1 MARLND
7 LLRYAR
13 RSDRRRVSTTR
24 SGSFQ
29 TFTMLVG
36 AGAAFGFVRQLK
48 RIMFGPVALRLQSA
62 EYLILALAALW
73 LLGPLSVRPSIPT
86 TSLQVSPITDR
97 QRLLYRVLSHGQNIE
112 TLLMLIASLLGILAL
127 MRVPESAL
135 QMAQAATCFI
145 AAASAGVALRFGFTK
160 LTTIQSQS
168 KFPRTR
174 EQRSFQ
180 FPVHPLFRKEIS
192 YFARTLDPYLG
203 LIISFGFSYSELLA
217 SWLTP
222 AKAVV
227 PLLLVAAV
235 QLSAIVNPFALDN
248 AAEKDRYRLMPL
260 PAWKISV
267 HKHVALTTILL
278 FTMSPL
284 LVAALVRMTLMQ
296 DLATFVELSIILL
309 SWLCSG
315 VILMRL
321 DESRNIRMSF
331 GSLSGTGFSFGLFGL
346 AVLILVSAPLTS
358 ALLLRSGTSP
368 LAVILSAG
376 LLCALG
382 GIYSVGLHSSSRT
395 APCLD

>member
-7 LLRYAR
+7 LLAYAR

-36 AGAAFGFVRQLK
+36 AGTALGFVRQLK

-86 TSLQVSPITDR
+86 TSLQVYPITDS
-97 QRLLYRVLSHGQNIE
+97 QRLFYRVLSHGQNIQ
-112 TLLMLIASLLGILAL
+112 TVMMLIGSLLGILAL
-127 MRVPESAL
+127 IRVPESPL
-135 QMAQAATCFI
+135 RMAQAATCLI
-145 AAASAGVALRFGFTK
+145 AAASAGVALRSGFMK
-160 LTTIQSQS
+160 LTTIQSN
-168 KFPRTR
+168 FRRTR
-174 EQRSFQ
+174 EQRSLQ
-180 FPVHPLFRKEIS
+180 FLAHPLYRKEIS
-192 YFARTLDPYLG
+192 YFARTLDPYVG
-203 LIISFGFSYSELLA
+203 LIMSFGFSYSELLA

-222 AKAVV
+222 AKAAVL
-227 PLLLVAAV
+227 LLLVAAV
-235 QLSAIVNPFALDN
+235 QLPAIVNPFALDN
-248 AAEKDRYRLMPL
+248 AVEKDRYRLMPL

-284 LVAALVRMTLMQ
+284 IVAALVRMTLKQ
-296 DLATFVELSIILL
+296 DLATLVELSIILV

-315 VILMRL
+315 VILIRL

-346 AVLILVSAPLTS
+346 AVLILVPAPLAS

-376 LLCALG
+376 LLCVLG
-382 GIYSVGLHSSSRT
+382 GVYGVGLHPSSRT
-395 APCLD
+395 AACLD

>member
-1 MARLND
+1 MARLSD

-24 SGSFQ
+24 SGSFES
-29 TFTMLVG
+29 FTMLVG
-36 AGAAFGFVRQLK
+36 AGAALGFVRQLK

-73 LLGPLSVRPSIPT
+73 LLGPLRVRPSIPA
-86 TSLQVSPITDR
+86 TSLQVYPITDR
-97 QRLLYRVLSHGQNIE
+97 QRLFYRVLSHAQNMQ
-112 TLLMLIASLLGILAL
+112 TVLMLIASLLSILAL
-127 MRVPESAL
+127 LRLPESQL
-135 QMAQAATCFI
+135 RMAQAAACFI
-145 AAASAGVALRFGFTK
+145 VAALAGVALRSGFMK
-160 LTTIQSQS
+160 LTTIQS
-168 KFPRTR
+168 KPPRTR
-174 EQRSFQ
+174 EQRALQ
-180 FPVHPLFRKEIS
+180 FPAHPLFRKEIS
-192 YFARTLDPYLG
+192 YFARTLDPYVG
-203 LIISFGFSYSELLA
+203 LILSIGFSYSELLA

-227 PLLLVAAV
+227 GLLLVAAV
-235 QLSAIVNPFALDN
+235 QLPAIVNPFALDN
-248 AAEKDRYRLMPL
+248 AAEMDRYRLMPL

-284 LVAALVRMTLMQ
+284 LVAALLRMTLMQ
-296 DLATFVELSIILL
+296 DLATLVELSIILV

-315 VILMRL
+315 VMLMGL

-346 AVLILVSAPLTS
+346 AILILVSAPLAS
-358 ALLLRSGTSP
+358 ALLLRGGISS
-368 LAVILSAG
+368 LAVILCAG
-376 LLCALG
+376 LLAVLG
-382 GIYSVGLHSSSRT
+382 GVYSVGLHSSSRT

>member
-1 MARLND
+1 MARLID

-24 SGSFQ
+24 SGSFEIL
-29 TFTMLVG
+29 TMLVG
-36 AGAAFGFVRQLK
+36 AGAASGFVRQLK

-86 TSLQVSPITDR
+86 TSLQVYPITDR
-97 QRLLYRVLSHGQNIE
+97 QRLFYRVLSHGQNIE
-112 TLLMLIASLLGILAL
+112 TVLMLIASLLGILAL
-127 MRVPESAL
+127 IRVPESAL
-135 QMAQAATCFI
+135 RMTQAATCFI
-145 AAASAGVALRFGFTK
+145 AAASAGVALRSGFMK
-160 LTTIQSQS
+160 LTTIEN

-174 EQRSFQ
+174 EQRSLQ
-180 FPVHPLFRKEIS
+180 FPAHSLFRKEIS
-192 YFARTLDPYLG
+192 YFARTLDPYVG
-203 LIISFGFSYSELLA
+203 LILSFGFGYSELLA

-235 QLSAIVNPFALDN
+235 QLPAVVNPFALDN

-267 HKHVALTTILL
+267 HKHVALTTILF

-296 DLATFVELSIILL
+296 DIATFVELSIILL

-346 AVLILVSAPLTS
+346 AVLDRKSTRLNSSHDELSRMPSSA
-358 ALLLRSGTSP
+358 
-368 LAVILSAG
+368 
-376 LLCALG
+376 
-382 GIYSVGLHSSSRT
+382 
-395 APCLD
+395 

>member
-1 MARLND
+1 MARLSD

-24 SGSFQ
+24 SGSFES
-29 TFTMLVG
+29 FTMLVG
-36 AGAAFGFVRQLK
+36 AGAALGFVRQLK

-73 LLGPLSVRPSIPT
+73 LLGPLSVRPSIPA
-86 TSLQVSPITDR
+86 TSLQVYPITDR
-97 QRLLYRVLSHGQNIE
+97 QRLFYRVLSHAQNMQ
-112 TLLMLIASLLGILAL
+112 TVLMLIASLLSILVL
-127 MRVPESAL
+127 LRLPESQL
-135 QMAQAATCFI
+135 RMAQSAACFI
-145 AAASAGVALRFGFTK
+145 VAALAGVALRSGFMK
-160 LTTIQSQS
+160 LTTIQS
-168 KFPRTR
+168 KPPRTR
-174 EQRSFQ
+174 EQRALQ
-180 FPVHPLFRKEIS
+180 FPAHPLFRKEIS
-192 YFARTLDPYLG
+192 YFARTLDPYVG
-203 LIISFGFSYSELLA
+203 LILSIGFSYSELLA

-235 QLSAIVNPFALDN
+235 QLPAIVNPFALDN
-248 AAEKDRYRLMPL
+248 AAEMDRYRLMPL

-284 LVAALVRMTLMQ
+284 LVAALLRMTLMQ
-296 DLATFVELSIILL
+296 DLATLVELSIILV

-315 VILMRL
+315 VMLMGL

-346 AVLILVSAPLTS
+346 AILILVSAPMAS
-358 ALLLRSGTSP
+358 ALLLRGGTSS

-376 LLCALG
+376 LLAVLG
-382 GIYSVGLHSSSRT
+382 GVYSVGLHSSSRT

>member
-1 MARLND
+1 MARLSD

-24 SGSFQ
+24 SGSFES
-29 TFTMLVG
+29 FTMLVG
-36 AGAAFGFVRQLK
+36 AGAALGFVRQLK

-73 LLGPLSVRPSIPT
+73 LLGPLSVRPSIPA
-86 TSLQVSPITDR
+86 TSLQVYPITDR
-97 QRLLYRVLSHGQNIE
+97 QRLFYRVLSHAQNMQ
-112 TLLMLIASLLGILAL
+112 TVLMLMASLLSILVL
-127 MRVPESAL
+127 LRLPESQL
-135 QMAQAATCFI
+135 RMAQSAACFI
-145 AAASAGVALRFGFTK
+145 VAALAGVALRSGFMK
-160 LTTIQSQS
+160 LTTIQS
-168 KFPRTR
+168 KPPRTR
-174 EQRSFQ
+174 EQRALQ
-180 FPVHPLFRKEIS
+180 FPAHPLFRKEIS
-192 YFARTLDPYLG
+192 YFARTLDPYVG
-203 LIISFGFSYSELLA
+203 LILSIGFSYSELLA

-235 QLSAIVNPFALDN
+235 QLPAIVNPFALDN
-248 AAEKDRYRLMPL
+248 AAEMDRYRLMPL

-284 LVAALVRMTLMQ
+284 LVAALLRMTLMQ
-296 DLATFVELSIILL
+296 DLATLVELSIILV

-315 VILMRL
+315 VMLMGL

-346 AVLILVSAPLTS
+346 AILILVSAPMAS
-358 ALLLRSGTSP
+358 ALLLRGGTSS

-376 LLCALG
+376 LLAVLG
-382 GIYSVGLHSSSRT
+382 GVYSVGLHSSSRT

>member
-1 MARLND
+1 MARLSD

-24 SGSFQ
+24 SGSFES
-29 TFTMLVG
+29 FTMLVG
-36 AGAAFGFVRQLK
+36 AGAALGFVRQLK

-73 LLGPLSVRPSIPT
+73 LLGPLSVRPSIPA
-86 TSLQVSPITDR
+86 TSLQVYPITDR
-97 QRLLYRVLSHGQNIE
+97 QRLFYRVLSHAQNMQ
-112 TLLMLIASLLGILAL
+112 TVLMLIASLLSILVL
-127 MRVPESAL
+127 LRLPESQL
-135 QMAQAATCFI
+135 RMAQSAACFI
-145 AAASAGVALRFGFTK
+145 VAALAGVALRSGFMK
-160 LTTIQSQS
+160 LTTIQS
-168 KFPRTR
+168 KPPRTR
-174 EQRSFQ
+174 EQRALQ
-180 FPVHPLFRKEIS
+180 FPAHPLFRKEIS
-192 YFARTLDPYLG
+192 YFARTLDPYVG
-203 LIISFGFSYSELLA
+203 LILSIGFSYSELLA

-235 QLSAIVNPFALDN
+235 QLPAIVNPFALDN
-248 AAEKDRYRLMPL
+248 AAEMDRYRLMPL

-284 LVAALVRMTLMQ
+284 LVAALLRMTLMQ
-296 DLATFVELSIILL
+296 DLATLVELSIILV

-315 VILMRL
+315 VMLMGL

-346 AVLILVSAPLTS
+346 AVLILVSAPLSS
-358 ALLLRSGTSP
+358 ALLLRGGTSS

-376 LLCALG
+376 LLAVLG
-382 GIYSVGLHSSSRT
+382 GVYSVGLHSSSRT

>member
-1 MARLND
+1 
-7 LLRYAR
+7 
-13 RSDRRRVSTTR
+13 
-24 SGSFQ
+24 
-29 TFTMLVG
+29 MLVG
-36 AGAAFGFVRQLK
+36 AGAALGFVRQLK

-73 LLGPLSVRPSIPT
+73 LLGPLSVRPSIPA
-86 TSLQVSPITDR
+86 TSLQVYPITDR
-97 QRLLYRVLSHGQNIE
+97 QRLFYRVLSHAQNMQ
-112 TLLMLIASLLGILAL
+112 TVLMLIASLLSILVL
-127 MRVPESAL
+127 LRLPESQL
-135 QMAQAATCFI
+135 RMAQSAACFI
-145 AAASAGVALRFGFTK
+145 VAALAGVALRSGFMK
-160 LTTIQSQS
+160 LTTIQS
-168 KFPRTR
+168 KPPRTR
-174 EQRSFQ
+174 EQRALQ
-180 FPVHPLFRKEIS
+180 FPAHPLFRKEIS
-192 YFARTLDPYLG
+192 YFARTLDPYVG
-203 LIISFGFSYSELLA
+203 LILSIGFSYSELLA

-235 QLSAIVNPFALDN
+235 QLPAIVNPFALDN
-248 AAEKDRYRLMPL
+248 AAEMDRYRLMPL

-284 LVAALVRMTLMQ
+284 LVAALLRMTLMQ
-296 DLATFVELSIILL
+296 DLATLVELSIILV

-315 VILMRL
+315 VMLMGL

-346 AVLILVSAPLTS
+346 AILILVSAPMAS
-358 ALLLRSGTSP
+358 ALLLRGGTSS

-376 LLCALG
+376 LLAVLG
-382 GIYSVGLHSSSRT
+382 GVYSVGLHSSSRT

>member
-1 MARLND
+1 
-7 LLRYAR
+7 
-13 RSDRRRVSTTR
+13 
-24 SGSFQ
+24 
-29 TFTMLVG
+29 
-36 AGAAFGFVRQLK
+36 
-48 RIMFGPVALRLQSA
+48 
-62 EYLILALAALW
+62 
-73 LLGPLSVRPSIPT
+73 
-86 TSLQVSPITDR
+86 
-97 QRLLYRVLSHGQNIE
+97 
-112 TLLMLIASLLGILAL
+112 
-127 MRVPESAL
+127 
-135 QMAQAATCFI
+135 MAQAATCLI
-145 AAASAGVALRFGFTK
+145 ASASADLALRSGFMK
-160 LTTIQSQS
+160 LTTIQSN
-168 KFPRTR
+168 FRRTR
-174 EQRSFQ
+174 DQRSFQ

>member
-1 MARLND
+1 MARLSD

-24 SGSFQ
+24 SGSFES
-29 TFTMLVG
+29 FTMLVG
-36 AGAAFGFVRQLK
+36 AGAALGFVRQLK
-48 RIMFGPVALRLQSA
+48 RIMFGPVALRLQSG

-73 LLGPLSVRPSIPT
+73 LLGPLSVRPSIPA
-86 TSLQVSPITDR
+86 TSLQVYPITDR
-97 QRLLYRVLSHGQNIE
+97 QRLFYRVLSHAQNMQ
-112 TLLMLIASLLGILAL
+112 TVLMLIASLLSILVL
-127 MRVPESAL
+127 LRLPESQL
-135 QMAQAATCFI
+135 RMAQSAACFI
-145 AAASAGVALRFGFTK
+145 VAALAGVALRSGFMK
-160 LTTIQSQS
+160 LTTIQS
-168 KFPRTR
+168 KPPRTR
-174 EQRSFQ
+174 EQRALQ
-180 FPVHPLFRKEIS
+180 FPAHPLFRKKIS
-192 YFARTLDPYLG
+192 YFARTLDPYVG
-203 LIISFGFSYSELLA
+203 LILSIGFSYSELLA

-235 QLSAIVNPFALDN
+235 QLPAIVNPFALDN
-248 AAEKDRYRLMPL
+248 AAEMDRYRLMPL

-284 LVAALVRMTLMQ
+284 LVAALLRMTLMQ
-296 DLATFVELSIILL
+296 DLATLVELSIILV

-315 VILMRL
+315 VMLMGL

-346 AVLILVSAPLTS
+346 AILILVSAPMAS
-358 ALLLRSGTSP
+358 ALLLRGGTSS

-376 LLCALG
+376 LLAVLG
-382 GIYSVGLHSSSRT
+382 GVYSVGLHSSSRT